1 MYLGFEALS
10 GIAIYSFDFYD
21 TDASKKINWKF
32 IDKLIIENVLNLEVF
47 LEPNSKNVYFLIC
60 SRNENKAMLLQ
71 IFNKNDSFEM
81 SIIQSIENSFLVST
95 IFRFNNKYYLLNL
108 DKEFTVWEFDE
119 KHLLQNKYMVEI
131 ENKLLNDDNS
141 NLSEINVRHPIIFLE
156 EKKHFIVQLNSSI
169 IVYEIDSK
177 STKELKL
184 IFIKRVG
191 SGIYLSILHENF
203 FITKDKNYL
212 IIVEEKKNDYSGL
225 CVFDLNS
232 YELVMEKKLF
242 FENVISTKIKN
253 IINLDNNLFVCTIN
267 QKRPENK
274 KYNNRYSHK
283 FLLLIQYYFN
293 NENKKLELKLIQK
306 IHSCNSINCKEL
318 INDHFLIVEKSIYK
332 QVFKLIDDNKLI
344 PLFNLFD

>member
-1 MYLGFEALS
+1 MQ
-10 GIAIYSFDFYD
+10 
-21 TDASKKINWKF
+21 KKYKV
-32 IDKLIIENVLNLEVF
+32 K
-47 LEPNSKNVYFLIC
+47 
-60 SRNENKAMLLQ
+60 
-71 IFNKNDSFEM
+71 
-81 SIIQSIENSFLVST
+81 
-95 IFRFNNKYYLLNL
+95 
-108 DKEFTVWEFDE
+108 
-119 KHLLQNKYMVEI
+119 I

-156 EKKHFIVQLNSSI
+156 EKKHFIVQLSSSI

-212 IIVEEKKNDYSGL
+212 IIVEEKKNEYSGL

-242 FENVISTKIKN
+242 FDNIITKKIKN

-267 QKRPENK
+267 RKRHENAK
-274 KYNNRYSHK
+274 HKISFVKY
-283 FLLLIQYYFN
+283 LLLIQYYFN